1 MKSHH
6 REVRWYFLLELAGAA
21 MFDAATLFGQDRGA
35 TPNIFHA
42 EFMWLLPPPTTRV
55 SGLQTN

>member
-1 MKSHH
+1 
-6 REVRWYFLLELAGAA
+6 LAGAA